1 MKNKFIKLHHDIEND
16 SIRMI
21 SLKTALIKFFLD
33 KGYYFDVQIHL
44 TELLK
49 SYTFD
54 HILSLWAGRKIRL
67 LDEAKIYLNTDE
79 IVKIMQIL
87 FDEEISLKEENELF
101 ISEIY
106 QNIFCS
112 NSRVTDISEFIADI
126 LRHDIKLNDRLI
138 DPFCGSGLYISG
150 MYDALMHAHYKQGST
165 QSIEKIHKKLLTE
178 NIYGFVT
185 TDLSCAVSN
194 LVLALKYKEFTLS
207 KNIICRKFF
216 AADEKKVPLF
226 DWVIADLSQYN
237 SVDHISSVYENFQY
251 VNRFLNSGGKL
262 VCVFDRS
269 ILNQMEGK
277 ELRKKLLGD
286 YTILK
291 VIDMPDNHISID
303 PNTLNVVFYL
313 EKGVKFRHLFEVL
326 HIASDGRENLPIQFS
341 DVGSIM
347 ALQDD
352 LNENGFEFYDQ
363 SKTKL
368 MNRITSLCSH
378 TLGDVVHFFQG
389 IISGCDK
396 AFVVHDNSLIYSQCI
411 NECGVPWIKGKDIND
426 QINFYGQYLLYTNG
440 GEGIDHFPLTK
451 KRLEIYK
458 SLLKKRRECIKG
470 VRHWYELQWGRDKE
484 LFLKEKILFAAKS
497 KKNNFI
503 YDDQGYFFSAD
514 VYGAASLDSVNIDLK
529 KLSLL
534 LNSDIYEWYMKSVM
548 KKINNGRYA
557 YYPDT
562 LKNICIPPLDVI
574 ASFKDEADIHQYFGF
589 NIGEAN
595 E

>member
-1 MKNKFIKLHHDIEND
+1 MKDKFIKLHHEIEND

-21 SLKTALIKFFLD
+21 SLKTALIKFLLD
-33 KGYYFDVQIHL
+33 KAYYFDVQNHL
-44 TELLK
+44 AELFK
-49 SYTFD
+49 SYSFD

-67 LDEAKIYLNTDE
+67 LDEAKIQLNTDE

-87 FDEEISLKEENELF
+87 FDEEISLKEESEFF

-106 QNIFCS
+106 RSIYCANLEKA
-112 NSRVTDISEFIADI
+112 DLSEFITDI
-126 LRHDIKLNDRLI
+126 LRDDIKLNDRLI
-138 DPFCGSGLYISG
+138 DPFCGGGLYLSG

-165 QSIEKIHKKLLTE
+165 QSIEEIHKMILTE
-178 NIYGFVT
+178 NIYGFETV
-185 TDLSCAVSN
+185 DVSCAVSN
-194 LVLALKYKEFTLS
+194 LVLALKYKKFALS
-207 KNIICRKFF
+207 KNIICRKIF
-216 AADEKKVPLF
+216 AADEKKIPLF
-226 DWVIADLSQYN
+226 DWVIADLSQTN
-237 SVDHISSVYENFQY
+237 SLNHISSIYDGFQY

-269 ILNQMEGK
+269 VLNQPEGK
-277 ELRKKLLGD
+277 ELRKKLLRG

-291 VIDMPDNHISID
+291 VIDMPDDHNLTD
-303 PNTLNVVFYL
+303 QPLNVVFYL
-313 EKGVKFRHLFEVL
+313 EKGKKFRHLFEVL
-326 HIASDGRENLPIQFS
+326 QISSEGKEERPERFS
-341 DVGSIM
+341 NIRSIM

-352 LNENGFEFYDQ
+352 LNENDFEFYDQ

-368 MNRITSLCSH
+368 LNRITALCPH
-378 TLGDVVHFFQG
+378 TLGDTVHFFQG

-411 NECGVPWIKGKDIND
+411 SECGVPWIKGKDITD

-440 GEGIDHFPLTK
+440 GEGIEHFPLTK

-458 SLLKKRRECIKG
+458 SLLQKRRECIKG
-470 VRHWYELQWGRDKE
+470 VRQWYELQWGREKD
-484 LFLKEKILFAAKS
+484 LFLHEKILFAAKS
-497 KKNNFI
+497 KKNGFI

-514 VYGAASLDSVNIDLK
+514 IYGAAPLESMNIDLK

-548 KKINNGRYA
+548 KEINNGRYA
-557 YYPDT
+557 YYPDA

-574 ASFKDEADIHQYFGF
+574 NSFEDETDIHAYFGF
-589 NIGEAN
+589 NIGEDN